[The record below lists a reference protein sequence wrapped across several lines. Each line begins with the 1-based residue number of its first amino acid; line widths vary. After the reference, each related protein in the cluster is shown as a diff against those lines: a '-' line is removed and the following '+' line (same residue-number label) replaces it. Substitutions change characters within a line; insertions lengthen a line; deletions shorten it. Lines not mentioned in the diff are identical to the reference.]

1 MGVQYFNFVPK
12 FYQRGGFWSNFV
24 CLGPHFTTKT
34 QFSNN
39 FLIAQNSKQAVATP
53 MAVMPPREALCI
65 NLTPGAYDIVTPLE
79 DSRVTEIDLYEQVP
93 FPRPQV
99 PA

>member
-1 MGVQYFNFVPK
+1 
-12 FYQRGGFWSNFV
+12 
-24 CLGPHFTTKT
+24 
-34 QFSNN
+34 
-39 FLIAQNSKQAVATP
+39 